1 MAYEFIKTENR
12 GGVLVLTMHDPPTRN
27 ALGPE
32 MAAEVRAE
40 LDRFEDDPECRVLL
54 MTGTEPSF
62 CSGANVRNFNRSI
75 EEAEAAG
82 TEREPLPWGK
92 MESRLSNRD
101 DRVEYAGGAPLVP
114 LRIHKL
120 QKPSIAAVNGHAMG
134 VGMGVALACDIRI
147 AAEGAIFSEAFS
159 RMGLIPGDGSCW
171 QLPRLIGMSNT
182 LLLQYTGDRIDGNEA
197 YRLGIASNVVPD
209 DQLME
214 SAMDLATRL
223 AKGPTQ
229 SHALI
234 KYLVHRSMDMAS
246 RRASTLPTWPRPR
259 PARPRTIRRRCRPSW
274 KKGRPYS
281 RAGSTPHF
289 DCDQPPSCGINPS
302 AKAGTFKLQG
312 DRGRSH
318 LKGMVWLTG
327 SENRYPRFR
336 GNNGGPKFGQ

>member
-1 MAYEFIKTENR
+1 MAYEYIMTENR

-54 MTGTEPSF
+54 ITGTAPSF
-62 CSGANVRNFNRSI
+62 SSGANVRNFNRNI
-75 EEAEAAG
+75 EEAEASGA
-82 TEREPLPWGK
+82 EPEPLPWGK
-92 MESRLSNRD
+92 MEARFANRD

-197 YRLGIASNVVPD
+197 YRLGIASQVVPD
-209 DQLME
+209 GQLTEASME
-214 SAMDLATRL
+214 LASRL
-223 AKGPTQ
+223 ANGPTQ

-234 KYLVHRSMDMAS
+234 KYLVHQSLDMSFEDSLDLAHIAQAQA
-246 RRASTLPTWPRPR
+246 RKTEDHKEAVQAFLEKR
-259 PARPRTIRRRCRPSW
+259 PAVF
-274 KKGRPYS
+274 KGR
-281 RAGSTPHF
+281 
-289 DCDQPPSCGINPS
+289 
-302 AKAGTFKLQG
+302 
-312 DRGRSH
+312 
-318 LKGMVWLTG
+318 
-327 SENRYPRFR
+327 
-336 GNNGGPKFGQ
+336 

>member
-54 MTGTEPSF
+54 ITGTEPSF

-75 EEAEAAG
+75 QEAETAG
-82 TEREPLPWGK
+82 AEPEPLPWGK
-92 MESRLSNRD
+92 MESRYANRD
-101 DRVEYAGGAPLVP
+101 GGVEYAGGAPLVP

-197 YRLGIASNVVPD
+197 FRLGIASKVVPNGEI
-209 DQLME
+209 ME
-214 SAMDLATRL
+214 ASLDLAIRL

-234 KYLVHRSMDMAS
+234 KYLVHRSMDMSFEDSLDLAHVAQAQA
-246 RRASTLPTWPRPR
+246 RKTEDHKEAVQAFLEKR
-259 PARPRTIRRRCRPSW
+259 PAEF
-274 KKGRPYS
+274 KGR
-281 RAGSTPHF
+281 
-289 DCDQPPSCGINPS
+289 
-302 AKAGTFKLQG
+302 
-312 DRGRSH
+312 
-318 LKGMVWLTG
+318 
-327 SENRYPRFR
+327 
-336 GNNGGPKFGQ
+336 